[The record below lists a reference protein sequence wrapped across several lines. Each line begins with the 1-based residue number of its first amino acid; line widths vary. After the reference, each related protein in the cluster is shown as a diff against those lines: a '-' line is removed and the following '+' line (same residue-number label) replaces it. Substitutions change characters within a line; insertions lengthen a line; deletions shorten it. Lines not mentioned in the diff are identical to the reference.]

1 MTVRD
6 EGVHQV
12 RDRVLSPQ
20 LTKRCILL
28 QVLGALLMVLAC
40 AVDWAPPDDP
50 TLPQTRSFM
59 LLIGVIVGGTG
70 LALMSLM
77 RR

>member
-6 EGVHQV
+6 EGIHQD
-12 RDRVLSPQ
+12 RDRVLFPR

-28 QVLGALLMVLAC
+28 QVLGVLLMVLAC
-40 AVDWAPPDDP
+40 TVDWAPPDDP

-59 LLIGVIVGGTG
+59 LLLGVIVGVTG
-70 LALMSLM
+70 LASMK
-77 RR
+77 RNE

>member
-1 MTVRD
+1 MTVTD
-6 EGVHQV
+6 EGVHQD
-12 RDRVLSPQ
+12 RDRDFSLR

-28 QVLGALLMVLAC
+28 QVLGVLLMVLAC

-59 LLIGVIVGGTG
+59 LLIGVIVGVTG
-70 LALMSLM
+70 LALM

>member
-1 MTVRD
+1 MIVRD
-6 EGVHQV
+6 EGLQQ
-12 RDRVLSPQ
+12 DRAGDVSLRS
-20 LTKRCILL
+20 TKRSILL
-28 QVLGALLMVLAC
+28 QVLGVLLMILAC

-59 LLIGVIVGGTG
+59 LLIGVMVGVTG
-70 LALMSLM
+70 LALL

>member
-6 EGVHQV
+6 EGLQQD
-12 RDRVLSPQ
+12 RDRFLPLQ
-20 LTKRCILL
+20 LTKRSILL
-28 QVLGALLMVLAC
+28 QLLGVLLMILAC

-59 LLIGVIVGGTG
+59 LLIGVIVGVTG
-70 LALMSLM
+70 LALK
-77 RR
+77 RRIQ

>member
-6 EGVHQV
+6 EGVHQD

>member
-1 MTVRD
+1 MTVTD
-6 EGVHQV
+6 EGVHQD
-12 RDRVLSPQ
+12 RDRDFSLR

-28 QVLGALLMVLAC
+28 QVLGVILMVLAC

-59 LLIGVIVGGTG
+59 LLIGVIVGVTG
-70 LALMSLM
+70 LALM

>member
-6 EGVHQV
+6 EDAHQD
-12 RDRVLSPQ
+12 RDRFVFQRLK
-20 LTKRCILL
+20 KRYRLL
-28 QVLGALLMVLAC
+28 QVLGAVLMILAY

-59 LLIGVIVGGTG
+59 LLIGVIVGVTG
-70 LALMSLM
+70 LALM

>member
-6 EGVHQV
+6 EGIHQD
-12 RDRVLSPQ
+12 RDRVLSPR
-20 LTKRCILL
+20 LTKRYILL

-40 AVDWAPPDDP
+40 TVDWAPPDDP

-59 LLIGVIVGGTG
+59 LLLGVIVGVTG
-70 LALMSLM
+70 LASM
-77 RR
+77 RRN